1 MFSLFIYLFHTMHQK
16 SRQNKDH
23 VETRLYGE
31 NTRLSLG
38 DLTKGFSKIF
48 KDNKN

>member
-16 SRQNKDH
+16 CRQNKDH

-31 NTRLSLG
+31 NIRLSLE

>member
-16 SRQNKDH
+16 SRQNGDH

-38 DLTKGFSKIF
+38 VLTKGFSKIF
-48 KDNKN
+48 EDKKN